1 MKKISEILNQLPK
14 LEGTEKQVKWAT
26 DIREKAIEIF
36 KKESEIFDTEEFEQ
50 KYAEWIEKGKEHLF
64 KAYDI
69 YVNDVINQKSAT
81 EWIDNRYTFEELDTV
96 TESIL
101 REAKEEAKN
110 RRFLR
115 IMSYI
120 RNKYIRN

>member
-69 YVNDVINQKSAT
+69 YVNDVINQKVQLNGLI
-81 EWIDNRYTFEELDTV
+81 IDIHL
-96 TESIL
+96 
-101 REAKEEAKN
+101 KN
-110 RRFLR
+110 
-115 IMSYI
+115 
-120 RNKYIRN
+120 

>member
-81 EWIDNRYTFEELDTV
+81 EWIDNKYTFEELDTV

-101 REAKEEAKN
+101 KQAKEEVKN

-120 RNKYIRN
+120 RNKYI